1 MHPHSHISSLDPAPH
16 TRGSVIHWAG
26 WYDAAVNF
34 ITLGHAASLREQTI
48 ALAAPAPGESVL
60 EVGCGT
66 GEIAL
71 RARARVG
78 ASGSV
83 MGIDPSPEM
92 IDVARRK
99 ASDAQRNIEYRTGVV
114 EAMPYPDNS
123 FDIVVSSLMMHHLP
137 EELKHAGLQEIYRV
151 LKPQGRLVIVDMTR
165 PAGVWGKIMLVAS
178 MHGGLTRGVQD
189 YAQPVEE
196 LGFTHI
202 ETGTLRV
209 PILGYLRAQKDIS

>member
-1 MHPHSHISSLDPAPH
+1 MHSHSRASSPEPAPR
-16 TRGSVIHWAG
+16 TRGSVIHWAN
-26 WYDAAVNF
+26 WYDAAVNLLM
-34 ITLGHAASLREQTI
+34 LGHAASLREQTI
-48 ALAAPAPGESVL
+48 ALASPAPGESVL

-78 ASGSV
+78 AGGSV

-99 ASDAQRNIEYRTGVV
+99 ASEARLNIEYRIGVL
-114 EAMPYPDNS
+114 EALPYPDNS
-123 FDIVVSSLMMHHLP
+123 FDIVFSSLMMHHLP
-137 EELKHAGLQEIYRV
+137 EDLKRAGLQEVYRV
-151 LKPQGRLVIVDMTR
+151 LKPQGRLVIVDFAR
-165 PAGVWGKIMLVAS
+165 PTGVWGKIMLAAS
-178 MHGGLTRGVQD
+178 MHGGLSRAVQD

-196 LGFTHI
+196 FGFAYI

-209 PILGYLRAQKDIS
+209 PMLGYLRAQKNIS